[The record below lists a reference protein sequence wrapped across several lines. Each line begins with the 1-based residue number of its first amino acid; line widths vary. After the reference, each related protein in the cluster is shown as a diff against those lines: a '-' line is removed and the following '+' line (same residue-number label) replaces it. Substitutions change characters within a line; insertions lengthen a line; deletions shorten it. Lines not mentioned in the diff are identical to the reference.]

1 MTKKLALDP
10 SKYTTCFQSRLGKTP
25 WITPYTYQTIEKLG
39 KEGKKKILMFSPA
52 FVADCLETI
61 IEIKEEYSNLFKEY
75 GGEQL
80 DMVPSLNDKD
90 DWANGL
96 HRIIKGNLS

>member
-1 MTKKLALDP
+1 
-10 SKYTTCFQSRLGKTP
+10 
-25 WITPYTYQTIEKLG
+25 
-39 KEGKKKILMFSPA
+39 MFSPA

-61 IEIKEEYSNLFKEY
+61 IEIDEEYANLFNEH

-80 DMVPSLNDKD
+80 DMVPSLNDND

-96 HRIIKGNLS
+96 YQIIKENIS